1 MLPDLT
7 EIEIINKEI
16 RASSFYSPIIQF
28 QLLDLVLEVISK
40 DYDLIELY
48 L

>member
-1 MLPDLT
+1 MLTDLT
-7 EIEIINKEI
+7 EIEIINKDI
-16 RASSFYSPIIQF
+16 RASFYSPNIQF

-40 DYDLIELY
+40 DYDSIEFY